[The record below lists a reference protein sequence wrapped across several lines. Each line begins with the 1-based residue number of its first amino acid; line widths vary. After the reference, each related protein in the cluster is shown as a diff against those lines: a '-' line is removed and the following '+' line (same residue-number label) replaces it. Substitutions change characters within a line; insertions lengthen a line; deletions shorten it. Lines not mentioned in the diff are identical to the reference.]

1 MNDVL
6 PPSTHAQFT
15 PIPPFLPNSRDK
27 NTETRELT
35 HPPKMLRL
43 TIRATDASVP
53 PLLLTLMTDRL
64 SGGTT
69 PLPTTP
75 RHDPSRNEI
84 SDAFAN
90 VMVEG

>member
-1 MNDVL
+1 
-6 PPSTHAQFT
+6 
-15 PIPPFLPNSRDK
+15 
-27 NTETRELT
+27 
-35 HPPKMLRL
+35 MLRL

-64 SGGTT
+64 STGTT

-75 RHDPSRNEI
+75 RHDPSRNDI